1 MFILGAPGLEKSQ
14 PCECCQPLTQTTA
27 AQDLHSH
34 GKTPQPGDFTLVS
47 PSHGPGIMCVSSDR
61 SLTSGCGSTLA
72 EAASALPCWFSL
84 WHPVVSG
91 TYTISKGL
99 YSSPGFLLSL
109 FDGEHCWVL
118 LCSPSATTWPC
129 SSSVFRDHHGSTSFP
144 SSTPLCRPVQMRL
157 CAGPFLGVPVQSCR
171 IGPAWMM
178 NAG

>member
-1 MFILGAPGLEKSQ
+1 MPRR
-14 PCECCQPLTQTTA
+14 
-27 AQDLHSH
+27 
-34 GKTPQPGDFTLVS
+34 
-47 PSHGPGIMCVSSDR
+47 CVSSDR

-72 EAASALPCWFSL
+72 EAERGDSASALPCWFSL

-144 SSTPLCRPVQMRL
+144 SSTPLCWPVQMRL